1 MRPGR
6 GAQAL
11 TTPAQG
17 AAGEREEGP
26 ATGQAPLFAAPA
38 VAVPDQS
45 PSAAAAE
52 DPDRPGAARASGLRT
67 TAGFEVVDD
76 LPVASVRLVGV
87 LPHLDRPFEYAV
99 TPDTAA
105 AGPGMRVRVRFS
117 GKDTEG
123 IVLGRHAE
131 PSTDRAF
138 APLHRLVSDDV
149 VVPAAMMRVCEEVAE
164 RCAGTVG
171 DVLRLAL
178 PPRHARAEKA
188 DRAAVEKEAA
198 EQEVAEKDAV
208 TGDDSAGDSPRG
220 SEGAEDSPSA
230 DGPAPEEAP
239 SDDVDTDP
247 DAGPEA
253 DAPPAAPPAPR
264 PGDRYP
270 ALSALLSRA
279 GSPTGPVPRASM
291 VLDPVDP
298 WTAVAADAIADLGE
312 DRGAL
317 VIAPDQ
323 RDVARLSRVLTA
335 RGIDHEILAGTE
347 GPEKRYRTFRRILRG
362 ATRVVLGNR
371 SAAFAP
377 VQDLSL
383 IICWDEADD
392 LLEEPRAPYPHT
404 RTVLQCRSAEE
415 RAALLFLAASE
426 SVTMRALIDAG
437 YLARLAPRPAPVT
450 AVRPRIV
457 AMDQY
462 LRDREGPSGRSR
474 LPQEAMRVLRR
485 GLARGPVL
493 VQVPRSGYAPAIA
506 CTFCGTRAQCA
517 TCSAPLSLGARG
529 GPLHCRVCGR
539 REDAY
544 RCPECDR
551 TQVRAMVVGSARTA
565 EELHRNFPDA
575 PLKVAG
581 GAHGPL
587 EDDAVPGTG
596 IVVSTP
602 GAEPAPDGGYAACL
616 LLDADAMLGRAA
628 FDADVEAVRRW
639 RDAIALVRTAD
650 EGGEVLVVGTA
661 TLPAIRDLVA
671 HRSGLFLDR
680 VLEDR
685 RELDLPPFRRV
696 AEVVGDREACRAFLE
711 STELPDGT
719 EVLGPVDLEGLDD
732 AGRARAV
739 LRLEP
744 QRSRELA
751 AALRA
756 GVAARSAR
764 KARGSLRVRLD
775 PPDVF

>member
-1 MRPGR
+1 MRPGG

-11 TTPAQG
+11 TSTAHG

-26 ATGQAPLFAAPA
+26 ADGQAPLFAAPA
-38 VAVPDQS
+38 ASVP
-45 PSAAAAE
+45 AAAE
-52 DPDRPGAARASGLRT
+52 NATASPDRPDAVRGPGLRT
-67 TAGFEVVDD
+67 TAGFEVVSE

-123 IVLGRHAE
+123 IVLERRAE
-131 PSTDRAF
+131 PTTDRAL

-149 VVPAAMMRVCEEVAE
+149 VVPPAMMRVCEDVAE
-164 RCAGTVG
+164 RSAGTVG

-188 DRAAVEKEAA
+188 DRAAAEKEEAA
-198 EQEVAEKDAV
+198 EAETEA
-208 TGDDSAGDSPRG
+208 
-220 SEGAEDSPSA
+220 AEDLESTESADDAEPAATTDAAETGHDEQTVPAADPSA
-230 DGPAPEEAP
+230 EAP
-239 SDDVDTDP
+239 V
-247 DAGPEA
+247 
-253 DAPPAAPPAPR
+253 APR
-264 PGDRYP
+264 HADRYP
-270 ALSALLSRA
+270 GLAALLSRA
-279 GSPTGPVPRASM
+279 GSAEGPVPRASL

-298 WTAVAADAIADLGE
+298 WTAIAAESIAALGP

-323 RDVARLSRVLTA
+323 RDVARLSRVLTE
-335 RGIDHEILAGTE
+335 RGIAHEVLAGTE

-362 ATRVVLGNR
+362 ATRVVLGSR

-377 VQDLSL
+377 VQDLAL
-383 IICWDEADD
+383 VICWDEADD

-415 RAALLFLAASE
+415 RCALLFLVASE
-426 SVTMRALIDAG
+426 SVTMRALTDAG
-437 YLARLAPRPAPVT
+437 YLARLDPVPAPVT

-474 LPQEAMRVLRR
+474 LPQEAMRVLRN
-485 GLARGPVL
+485 GLQGGPVL
-493 VQVPRSGYAPAIA
+493 VQVPRTGYAPAIA
-506 CTFCGTRAQCA
+506 CTFCGTRARCPECA
-517 TCSAPLSLGARG
+517 APLSQRG
-529 GPLHCRVCGR
+529 RNGPLHCTVCGR
-539 REDAY
+539 REDGY

-551 TQVRAMVVGSARTA
+551 THVRAMVIGSTRTA
-565 EELHRNFPDA
+565 EELHRAFPDA

-587 EDDAVPGTG
+587 EDEAVPEHG
-596 IVVSTP
+596 IVVATP
-602 GAEPAPDGGYAACL
+602 GAEPAPPGRYSACL

-639 RDAIALVRTAD
+639 RGAISLVRTAE
-650 EGGEVLVVGTA
+650 EGGEVLVVGTS

-671 HRSGLFLDR
+671 HRSALFLDR

-696 AEVVGDREACRAFLE
+696 AEVVGEREACRGFLE
-711 STELPDGT
+711 TTELPDGT
-719 EVLGPVDLEGLDD
+719 EVLGPVDLEGPDQ

-739 LRLEP
+739 LRIEP
-744 QRSRELA
+744 RRSRELA
-751 AALRA
+751 AALRS

-764 KARGSLRVRLD
+764 KDRGSLRVRLD

>member
-1 MRPGR
+1 MRPGG

-11 TTPAQG
+11 TSTAHG

-26 ATGQAPLFAAPA
+26 ADGQAPLFAAPA
-38 VAVPDQS
+38 ASVPAVAENATAS
-45 PSAAAAE
+45 
-52 DPDRPGAARASGLRT
+52 PDRPDAVRGPGLRT
-67 TAGFEVVDD
+67 TAGFEVVSE

-123 IVLGRHAE
+123 IVLERRAE
-131 PSTDRAF
+131 PTTDRAL

-149 VVPAAMMRVCEEVAE
+149 VVPPTMMRVCEDVAE
-164 RCAGTVG
+164 RSAGTVG

-188 DRAAVEKEAA
+188 DRAAAEKEEAAAAEAEAA
-198 EQEVAEKDAV
+198 EDLESTESADDAEPAATTDAAE
-208 TGDDSAGDSPRG
+208 TGHDEQMVPAAD
-220 SEGAEDSPSA
+220 PSA
-230 DGPAPEEAP
+230 EAP
-239 SDDVDTDP
+239 V
-247 DAGPEA
+247 
-253 DAPPAAPPAPR
+253 APR
-264 PGDRYP
+264 HADRYP
-270 ALSALLSRA
+270 GLAALLSRA
-279 GSPTGPVPRASM
+279 GSAEGPVPRASL

-298 WTAVAADAIADLGE
+298 WTAIAAESIAALGP

-323 RDVARLSRVLTA
+323 RDVARLSRVLTE
-335 RGIDHEILAGTE
+335 RGIAHEVLAGTE

-362 ATRVVLGNR
+362 ATRVVLGSR

-377 VQDLSL
+377 VQDLAL
-383 IICWDEADD
+383 VICWDEADD

-415 RAALLFLAASE
+415 RCALLFLAASE
-426 SVTMRALIDAG
+426 SVTMRALTDAG
-437 YLARLAPRPAPVT
+437 YLARLDPVPAPVT

-474 LPQEAMRVLRR
+474 LPQEAMRVLRN
-485 GLARGPVL
+485 GLQGGPVL
-493 VQVPRSGYAPAIA
+493 VQVPRTGYAPAIA
-506 CTFCGTRAQCA
+506 CTFCGTRARCPECA
-517 TCSAPLSLGARG
+517 VPLSQRG
-529 GPLHCRVCGR
+529 RNGPLHCTVCGR
-539 REDAY
+539 REDGY

-551 TQVRAMVVGSARTA
+551 THVRAMVIGSTRTA
-565 EELHRNFPDA
+565 EELHRAFPDA

-587 EDDAVPGTG
+587 EDEAVPEHG
-596 IVVSTP
+596 IVVATP
-602 GAEPAPDGGYAACL
+602 GAEPAPPGRYSACL

-639 RDAIALVRTAD
+639 RGAISLVRTAE
-650 EGGEVLVVGTA
+650 EGGEVLVVGTS

-671 HRSGLFLDR
+671 HRSALFLDR

-696 AEVVGDREACRAFLE
+696 AEVVGEREACRGFLE
-711 STELPDGT
+711 TTELPDGT
-719 EVLGPVDLEGLDD
+719 EVLGPVDLEGPDQ

-739 LRLEP
+739 LRIEP
-744 QRSRELA
+744 RRSRELA
-751 AALRA
+751 AALRS

-764 KARGSLRVRLD
+764 KDRGSLRVRLD

>member
-1 MRPGR
+1 MRPGG

-11 TTPAQG
+11 SSTAHG

-26 ATGQAPLFAAPA
+26 ADGQAPLFAAPA
-38 VAVPDQS
+38 ASVP
-45 PSAAAAE
+45 AAAE
-52 DPDRPGAARASGLRT
+52 NPSTSPDRPDAARAGGLRT
-67 TAGFEVVDD
+67 TAGFEVARE

-99 TPDTAA
+99 TPATAA

-123 IVLGRHAE
+123 IVLARRAE
-131 PSTDRAF
+131 PTTDRAL
-138 APLHRLVSDDV
+138 APLHRLVSEDV
-149 VVPAAMMRVCEEVAE
+149 VVPPAMMRVCEEVAE

-188 DRAAVEKEAA
+188 DRAAAEKEA
-198 EQEVAEKDAV
+198 EEN
-208 TGDDSAGDSPRG
+208 
-220 SEGAEDSPSA
+220 GAEDPVAADGTVAAESTAAADTAGADGAAPSA
-230 DGPAPEEAP
+230 DAP
-239 SDDVDTDP
+239 VT
-247 DAGPEA
+247 
-253 DAPPAAPPAPR
+253 PR
-264 PGDRYP
+264 RGDRYP
-270 ALSALLSRA
+270 GLAALLSRA
-279 GSPTGPVPRASM
+279 GSAEGPVPRASL
-291 VLDPVDP
+291 VLDSVDP
-298 WTAVAADAIADLGE
+298 WTEMAAEAIAELDPAL
-312 DRGAL
+312 GAL

-323 RDVARLSRVLTA
+323 RDVARLSRVLEE
-335 RGIDHEILAGTE
+335 RGIAHEVLAGTE

-377 VQDLSL
+377 VRDLGL
-383 IICWDEADD
+383 VICYDEADD

-415 RAALLFLAASE
+415 RCALLFLATSE
-426 SVTMRALIDAG
+426 SVTLRALVEAG
-437 YLARLAPRPAPVT
+437 YLARLDPLPTPVT

-485 GLARGPVL
+485 GLATGPVL
-493 VQVPRSGYAPAIA
+493 VQVPRSGYVPAVA
-506 CTFCGTRAQCA
+506 CTFCGTRARCPECA
-517 TCSAPLSLGARG
+517 APLQLRG
-529 GPLHCRVCGR
+529 RSGPLHCTVCGR
-539 REDAY
+539 REDGY

-551 TQVRAMVVGSARTA
+551 THVRAMVIGSTRTA
-565 EELHRNFPDA
+565 EELHRAFPDA
-575 PLKVAG
+575 PLSVAG

-587 EDDAVPGTG
+587 EDDAVPEQG
-596 IVVSTP
+596 IVVATP
-602 GAEPAPDGGYAACL
+602 GAEPAPRGRYSALL

-639 RDAIALVRTAD
+639 RGAISLVRTAE
-650 EGGEVLVVGTA
+650 EGGEVLVVGTS

-671 HRSGLFLDR
+671 HRSALFLDR

-696 AEVVGDREACRAFLE
+696 AEVVGEREACRGFLE
-711 STELPDGT
+711 TTELPDGT
-719 EVLGPVDLEGLDD
+719 EVLGPVDLEGPDQ
-732 AGRARAV
+732 AGRSRAV
-739 LRLEP
+739 LRLPPE
-744 QRSRELA
+744 RSRELA

-764 KARGSLRVRLD
+764 KARGSLRVRMD

>member
-1 MRPGR
+1 MRPGG

-11 TTPAQG
+11 SSTAHG

-26 ATGQAPLFAAPA
+26 ADGQAPLFAAPA
-38 VAVPDQS
+38 ASVP
-45 PSAAAAE
+45 AAAE
-52 DPDRPGAARASGLRT
+52 NPSTSPDRPDAARAGGLRT
-67 TAGFEVVDD
+67 TAGFEVARE

-99 TPDTAA
+99 TPATAA

-123 IVLGRHAE
+123 IVLARRAE
-131 PSTDRAF
+131 PTTDRAL
-138 APLHRLVSDDV
+138 APLHRLVSEDV
-149 VVPAAMMRVCEEVAE
+149 VVPPAMMRVCEEVAE

-188 DRAAVEKEAA
+188 DRAAAEKEA
-198 EQEVAEKDAV
+198 EEN
-208 TGDDSAGDSPRG
+208 
-220 SEGAEDSPSA
+220 GAEDPVAADGTVAAESTAAADTAGADGADETDETAPSA
-230 DGPAPEEAP
+230 DAP
-239 SDDVDTDP
+239 V
-247 DAGPEA
+247 
-253 DAPPAAPPAPR
+253 APR
-264 PGDRYP
+264 HGDRYP
-270 ALSALLSRA
+270 GLAALLSRA
-279 GSPTGPVPRASM
+279 GSAEGPVPRASL
-291 VLDPVDP
+291 VLDPVDA
-298 WTAVAADAIADLGE
+298 WTEMAAEAIAELDPAL
-312 DRGAL
+312 GAL

-323 RDVARLSRVLTA
+323 RDVARLSRVLEE
-335 RGIDHEILAGTE
+335 RGIAHEVLAGTE

-377 VQDLSL
+377 VRDLGL
-383 IICWDEADD
+383 VICYDEADD

-415 RAALLFLAASE
+415 RCALLFLATSE
-426 SVTMRALIDAG
+426 SVTLRALVEAG
-437 YLARLAPRPAPVT
+437 YLARLDPLPAPVT

-485 GLARGPVL
+485 GLATGPVL
-493 VQVPRSGYAPAIA
+493 VQVPRSGYVPAVA
-506 CTFCGTRAQCA
+506 CTFCGTRARCPECA
-517 TCSAPLSLGARG
+517 APLQLRG
-529 GPLHCRVCGR
+529 RSGPLHCTVCGR
-539 REDAY
+539 REDGY

-551 TQVRAMVVGSARTA
+551 THVRAMVIGSTRTA
-565 EELHRNFPDA
+565 EELHRAFPEV
-575 PLKVAG
+575 PLSVAG

-587 EDDAVPGTG
+587 EDDAVPEQG
-596 IVVSTP
+596 IVVATP
-602 GAEPAPDGGYAACL
+602 GAEPAPRGRYSALL

-639 RDAIALVRTAD
+639 RGAISLVRTA
-650 EGGEVLVVGTA
+650 EESGEVLIVGTS

-671 HRSGLFLDR
+671 HRSALFLDR

-696 AEVVGDREACRAFLE
+696 AEVVGEREACRGFLE
-711 STELPDGT
+711 TTELPDGT
-719 EVLGPVDLEGLDD
+719 EVLGPVDLEGPDQAD
-732 AGRARAV
+732 RSRAV
-739 LRLEP
+739 LRLPPE
-744 QRSRELA
+744 RSRELA

-764 KARGSLRVRLD
+764 KARGSLRVRMD

>member
-1 MRPGR
+1 MRPGG

-11 TTPAQG
+11 TSTAHG

-26 ATGQAPLFAAPA
+26 ADGQAPLFAAPA
-38 VAVPDQS
+38 ASVPAVAENATAS
-45 PSAAAAE
+45 
-52 DPDRPGAARASGLRT
+52 PDRPAAVRGPGLRT
-67 TAGFEVVDD
+67 TAGFEVVSE

-123 IVLGRHAE
+123 IVLERRAE
-131 PSTDRAF
+131 PTTDRAL

-149 VVPAAMMRVCEEVAE
+149 VVPPAMMRVCEDVAE
-164 RCAGTVG
+164 RSAGTVG

-188 DRAAVEKEAA
+188 DRAAAEKEEAAAAEAEAEAA
-198 EQEVAEKDAV
+198 EDLESTESADDAEPAATTDAGE
-208 TGDDSAGDSPRG
+208 TGHDEQTVPAAD
-220 SEGAEDSPSA
+220 PSA
-230 DGPAPEEAP
+230 EAP
-239 SDDVDTDP
+239 V
-247 DAGPEA
+247 
-253 DAPPAAPPAPR
+253 APR
-264 PGDRYP
+264 HADRYP
-270 ALSALLSRA
+270 GLAALLSRA
-279 GSPTGPVPRASM
+279 GSAEGPVPRASL

-298 WTAVAADAIADLGE
+298 WTAIAAESIAALGP

-323 RDVARLSRVLTA
+323 RDVARLSRVLTE
-335 RGIDHEILAGTE
+335 RGIAHEVLAGTE

-362 ATRVVLGNR
+362 ATRVVLGSR

-377 VQDLSL
+377 VQDLAL
-383 IICWDEADD
+383 VICWDEADD

-415 RAALLFLAASE
+415 RCALLFLAASE
-426 SVTMRALIDAG
+426 SVTMRALTDAG
-437 YLARLAPRPAPVT
+437 YLARLDPVPAPVT

-474 LPQEAMRVLRR
+474 LPQEAMRVLRK
-485 GLARGPVL
+485 GLQGGPVL
-493 VQVPRSGYAPAIA
+493 VQVPRTGYAPAIA
-506 CTFCGTRAQCA
+506 CTFCGTRARCPECA
-517 TCSAPLSLGARG
+517 APLSQRG
-529 GPLHCRVCGR
+529 RNGPLHCTVCGR
-539 REDAY
+539 REDGY

-551 TQVRAMVVGSARTA
+551 THVRAMVIGSTRTA
-565 EELHRNFPDA
+565 EELHRAFPDA

-587 EDDAVPGTG
+587 EDDAVPEHG
-596 IVVSTP
+596 IVVATP
-602 GAEPAPDGGYAACL
+602 GAEPAPPGRYSACL

-639 RDAIALVRTAD
+639 RGAISLVRTAE
-650 EGGEVLVVGTA
+650 EGGEVLVVGTS

-671 HRSGLFLDR
+671 HRSALFLDR

-696 AEVVGDREACRAFLE
+696 AEVVGEREACRGFLE
-711 STELPDGT
+711 TTELPDGT
-719 EVLGPVDLEGLDD
+719 EVLGPVDLEGPDQ

-739 LRLEP
+739 LRIEP
-744 QRSRELA
+744 RRSRELA
-751 AALRA
+751 AALRS

-764 KARGSLRVRLD
+764 KDRGSLRVRLD

>member
-1 MRPGR
+1 MRPGG

-11 TTPAQG
+11 TSTAHG

-26 ATGQAPLFAAPA
+26 ADGQAPLFAAPA
-38 VAVPDQS
+38 ASVPAVAENATAS
-45 PSAAAAE
+45 
-52 DPDRPGAARASGLRT
+52 PDRPDAVRGPGLRT
-67 TAGFEVVDD
+67 TAGFEVVSE

-123 IVLGRHAE
+123 IVLERRAE
-131 PSTDRAF
+131 PTTDRAL

-149 VVPAAMMRVCEEVAE
+149 VVPPTMMRVCEDVAE
-164 RCAGTVG
+164 RSAGTIG

-188 DRAAVEKEAA
+188 DRAAAEKEEAAAAEAEAA
-198 EQEVAEKDAV
+198 EDLESTESADDAEPAATTDAAE
-208 TGDDSAGDSPRG
+208 TGHDEQTVPAAD
-220 SEGAEDSPSA
+220 PSA
-230 DGPAPEEAP
+230 EAP
-239 SDDVDTDP
+239 V
-247 DAGPEA
+247 
-253 DAPPAAPPAPR
+253 APR
-264 PGDRYP
+264 HADRYP
-270 ALSALLSRA
+270 GLAALLSRA
-279 GSPTGPVPRASM
+279 GIGEGPVPRASL

-298 WTAVAADAIADLGE
+298 WTAIAAESIAALGP

-323 RDVARLSRVLTA
+323 RDVARLSRVLTE
-335 RGIDHEILAGTE
+335 RGIAHEVLAGTE

-362 ATRVVLGNR
+362 ATRVVLGSR

-377 VQDLSL
+377 VQDLAL
-383 IICWDEADD
+383 VICWDEADD

-415 RAALLFLAASE
+415 RCALLFLAASE
-426 SVTMRALIDAG
+426 SVTMRALTDAG
-437 YLARLAPRPAPVT
+437 YLARLDPVPAPVT

-474 LPQEAMRVLRR
+474 LPQEAMRVLRK
-485 GLARGPVL
+485 GLKTGPVL
-493 VQVPRSGYAPAIA
+493 VQVPRTGYAPAIA
-506 CTFCGTRAQCA
+506 CTFCGTRARCPECA
-517 TCSAPLSLGARG
+517 APLSQRG
-529 GPLHCRVCGR
+529 RNGPLHCTVCGR
-539 REDAY
+539 REDGY

-551 TQVRAMVVGSARTA
+551 THVRAMVIGSTRTA
-565 EELHRNFPDA
+565 EELHRAFPDA

-587 EDDAVPGTG
+587 EDDAVPEHG
-596 IVVSTP
+596 IVVATP
-602 GAEPAPDGGYAACL
+602 GAEPAPPGRYSACL

-639 RDAIALVRTAD
+639 RGAISLVRTAE
-650 EGGEVLVVGTA
+650 EGGEVLVVGTS

-671 HRSGLFLDR
+671 HRSALFLDR

-696 AEVVGDREACRAFLE
+696 AEVVGEREACRGFLE
-711 STELPDGT
+711 TTELPDGT
-719 EVLGPVDLEGLDD
+719 EVLGPVELEGPDQ

-739 LRLEP
+739 LRIEP
-744 QRSRELA
+744 RRSRELA
-751 AALRA
+751 AALRS

-764 KARGSLRVRLD
+764 KDRGSLRVRLD

>member
-1 MRPGR
+1 MRPGG

-11 TTPAQG
+11 TSTAHG

-26 ATGQAPLFAAPA
+26 ADGQAPLFAAPA
-38 VAVPDQS
+38 ASVPAVAENATAS
-45 PSAAAAE
+45 
-52 DPDRPGAARASGLRT
+52 PDRPDAVRGPGLRT
-67 TAGFEVVDD
+67 TAGFEVVSE

-123 IVLGRHAE
+123 IVLERRAE
-131 PSTDRAF
+131 PTTDRAL

-149 VVPAAMMRVCEEVAE
+149 VVPPTMMRVCEDVAE
-164 RCAGTVG
+164 RSAGTIG

-188 DRAAVEKEAA
+188 DRAAAEKEEAAAAEAEAA
-198 EQEVAEKDAV
+198 EDLESTESADDAEPAATTDAAE
-208 TGDDSAGDSPRG
+208 TGHDEQTVSAAD
-220 SEGAEDSPSA
+220 PSA
-230 DGPAPEEAP
+230 EAP
-239 SDDVDTDP
+239 V
-247 DAGPEA
+247 
-253 DAPPAAPPAPR
+253 APR
-264 PGDRYP
+264 HADRYP
-270 ALSALLSRA
+270 GLAALLSRA
-279 GSPTGPVPRASM
+279 GSAEGPVPRASL

-298 WTAVAADAIADLGE
+298 WTAIAAESIAALGP

-323 RDVARLSRVLTA
+323 RDVARLSRVLTE
-335 RGIDHEILAGTE
+335 RGIAHEVLAGTE

-362 ATRVVLGNR
+362 ATRVVLGSR

-377 VQDLSL
+377 VQDLAL
-383 IICWDEADD
+383 VICWDEADD

-415 RAALLFLAASE
+415 RCALLFLAASE
-426 SVTMRALIDAG
+426 SVTMRALTDAG
-437 YLARLAPRPAPVT
+437 YLARLDPVPAPVT

-474 LPQEAMRVLRR
+474 LPQEAMRVLRK
-485 GLARGPVL
+485 GLKTGPVL
-493 VQVPRSGYAPAIA
+493 VQVPRTGYAPAIA
-506 CTFCGTRAQCA
+506 CTFCGTRARCPECA
-517 TCSAPLSLGARG
+517 APLSQRG
-529 GPLHCRVCGR
+529 RNGPLHCTVCGR
-539 REDAY
+539 REDGY

-551 TQVRAMVVGSARTA
+551 THVRAMVIGSTRTA
-565 EELHRNFPDA
+565 EELHRAFPEA

-587 EDDAVPGTG
+587 EDDAVPEHG
-596 IVVSTP
+596 IVVATP
-602 GAEPAPDGGYAACL
+602 GAEPAPPGRYSACL

-639 RDAIALVRTAD
+639 RGAISLVRTAE
-650 EGGEVLVVGTA
+650 EGGEVLVVGTS

-671 HRSGLFLDR
+671 HRSALFLDR

-696 AEVVGDREACRAFLE
+696 AEVVGEREACRGFLE
-711 STELPDGT
+711 TTELPDGT
-719 EVLGPVDLEGLDD
+719 EVLGPVDLEGPDQ

-739 LRLEP
+739 LRIEP
-744 QRSRELA
+744 RRSRELA
-751 AALRA
+751 AALRS

-764 KARGSLRVRLD
+764 KDRGSLRVRLD

>member
-1 MRPGR
+1 MRPGG

-11 TTPAQG
+11 TSTAHG

-26 ATGQAPLFAAPA
+26 ADGQAPLFAAPA
-38 VAVPDQS
+38 ASVP
-45 PSAAAAE
+45 AAAE
-52 DPDRPGAARASGLRT
+52 NATASPDRPDAVRGPGLRT
-67 TAGFEVVDD
+67 TAGFEVVSE

-123 IVLGRHAE
+123 IVLERRAE
-131 PSTDRAF
+131 PTTDRAL

-149 VVPAAMMRVCEEVAE
+149 VVPPTMMRVCEDVAE
-164 RCAGTVG
+164 RSAGTVG

-188 DRAAVEKEAA
+188 DRAAAEKEEAAAAEAEAA
-198 EQEVAEKDAV
+198 EDLESTESADDAEPAATTDAAE
-208 TGDDSAGDSPRG
+208 TGHDEQTVPAAD
-220 SEGAEDSPSA
+220 PSA
-230 DGPAPEEAP
+230 EAP
-239 SDDVDTDP
+239 V
-247 DAGPEA
+247 
-253 DAPPAAPPAPR
+253 APR
-264 PGDRYP
+264 HADRYP
-270 ALSALLSRA
+270 GLAALLSRA
-279 GSPTGPVPRASM
+279 GSAEGPVPRASL

-298 WTAVAADAIADLGE
+298 WTAIAAESIAALGP

-323 RDVARLSRVLTA
+323 RDVARLSRVLTE
-335 RGIDHEILAGTE
+335 RGIAHEVLAGTE

-362 ATRVVLGNR
+362 ATRVVLGSR

-377 VQDLSL
+377 VQDLAL
-383 IICWDEADD
+383 VICWDEADD

-415 RAALLFLAASE
+415 RCALLFLAASE
-426 SVTMRALIDAG
+426 SVTMRALTDAG
-437 YLARLAPRPAPVT
+437 YLARLDPVPAPVT

-474 LPQEAMRVLRR
+474 LPQEAMRVLRN
-485 GLARGPVL
+485 GLQGGPVL
-493 VQVPRSGYAPAIA
+493 VQVPRTGYAPAIA
-506 CTFCGTRAQCA
+506 CTFCGTRARCPECA
-517 TCSAPLSLGARG
+517 APLSQRG
-529 GPLHCRVCGR
+529 RNGPLHCTVCGR
-539 REDAY
+539 REDGY

-551 TQVRAMVVGSARTA
+551 THVRAMVIGSTRTA
-565 EELHRNFPDA
+565 EELHRAFPDA

-587 EDDAVPGTG
+587 EDEAVPEHG
-596 IVVSTP
+596 IVVATP
-602 GAEPAPDGGYAACL
+602 GAEPAPPGRYSACL

-639 RDAIALVRTAD
+639 RGAISLVRTAE
-650 EGGEVLVVGTA
+650 EGGEVLVVGTS

-671 HRSGLFLDR
+671 HRSALFLDR

-696 AEVVGDREACRAFLE
+696 AEVVGEREACRGFLE
-711 STELPDGT
+711 TTELPDGT
-719 EVLGPVDLEGLDD
+719 EVLGPVDLEGPDQ

-739 LRLEP
+739 LRIEP
-744 QRSRELA
+744 RRSRELA
-751 AALRA
+751 AALRS

-764 KARGSLRVRLD
+764 KDRGSLRVRLD

>member
-1 MRPGR
+1 MRPGG

-11 TTPAQG
+11 TSTAHG

-26 ATGQAPLFAAPA
+26 ADGQAPLFAAPA
-38 VAVPDQS
+38 ASVP
-45 PSAAAAE
+45 AAAE
-52 DPDRPGAARASGLRT
+52 NATTSPDRPDAVRGPGLRT
-67 TAGFEVVDD
+67 TAGFEVVSE

-99 TPDTAA
+99 TSDTAA

-123 IVLGRHAE
+123 IVLERRAE
-131 PSTDRAF
+131 PTTDRAL

-149 VVPAAMMRVCEEVAE
+149 VVPPAMMRVCEDVAE
-164 RCAGTVG
+164 RSAGTVG

-188 DRAAVEKEAA
+188 DRAAAEKEEAAAAEAEAEAA
-198 EQEVAEKDAV
+198 EDLESTESADDAEPAATTDAAE
-208 TGDDSAGDSPRG
+208 TGHDEQTVPAAD
-220 SEGAEDSPSA
+220 PSA
-230 DGPAPEEAP
+230 EAP
-239 SDDVDTDP
+239 V
-247 DAGPEA
+247 
-253 DAPPAAPPAPR
+253 APR
-264 PGDRYP
+264 HADRYP
-270 ALSALLSRA
+270 GLAALLSRA
-279 GSPTGPVPRASM
+279 GSAEGPVPRASL

-298 WTAVAADAIADLGE
+298 WTAIAAESIAALGP

-323 RDVARLSRVLTA
+323 RDVGRLSRVLTK
-335 RGIDHEILAGTE
+335 RGIAHEVLAGTE

-362 ATRVVLGNR
+362 TTRVVLGSR

-377 VQDLSL
+377 VQDLAL
-383 IICWDEADD
+383 VICWDEADD

-415 RAALLFLAASE
+415 RCALLFLAASE
-426 SVTMRALIDAG
+426 SVTMRALTDAG
-437 YLARLAPRPAPVT
+437 YLARLDPVPAPVT

-474 LPQEAMRVLRR
+474 LPQEAMRVLRN
-485 GLARGPVL
+485 GLQAGPVL
-493 VQVPRSGYAPAIA
+493 VQVPRTGYAPAIA
-506 CTFCGTRAQCA
+506 CTFCGTRARCPECA
-517 TCSAPLSLGARG
+517 APLSQRG
-529 GPLHCRVCGR
+529 RNGPLHCTVCGR
-539 REDAY
+539 REDGY

-551 TQVRAMVVGSARTA
+551 THVRAMVIGSTRTA
-565 EELHRNFPDA
+565 EELHRAFPDA

-587 EDDAVPGTG
+587 EDDAVPEHG
-596 IVVSTP
+596 IVVATP
-602 GAEPAPDGGYAACL
+602 GAEPAPPGRYSACL

-639 RDAIALVRTAD
+639 RGAISLVRTAE
-650 EGGEVLVVGTA
+650 EGGEVLVVGTS

-671 HRSGLFLDR
+671 HRSALFLDR

-696 AEVVGDREACRAFLE
+696 AEVVGEREACRGFLE
-711 STELPDGT
+711 TTELPDGT
-719 EVLGPVDLEGLDD
+719 EVLGPVDLEGPDQ

-739 LRLEP
+739 LRIEP
-744 QRSRELA
+744 RRSRELA
-751 AALRA
+751 AALRS

-764 KARGSLRVRLD
+764 KDRGSLRVRLD